1 MFPFLNQPRRT
12 DSGFLG
18 IIVVCRQL
26 QRQPL
31 PPLAGS
37 HKGCPYRAIPNE
49 PRSDQYFYR
58 YREL

>member
-26 QRQPL
+26 QRQPM
-31 PPLAGS
+31 PPLTGS
-37 HKGCPYRAIPNE
+37 HKGICSN
-49 PRSDQYFYR
+49 
-58 YREL
+58 